1 MATTALT
8 TRAIPRHKKPLA
20 IADGVVMWA
29 GADASTVTTDPQL
42 SWGGT
47 GAPTHTAPQYSIH
60 IRGDNS
66 ATATW
71 YRNTDGAGTWEL
83 IPGDS
88 SGLLALNNVWTGTQD
103 FGVSGTGVDVTFY
116 GDTATRNAM
125 WDQSANSMMFNDNAI
140 LVLGTGSDDSVAH
153 DGTLTTWTHTTGDL
167 VFDNTD
173 TNDQIVLRTG
183 TDDINTGVEF
193 RNNSDAA
200 YFQVNPVSATAGRL
214 LLSDN
219 SRLYFGDG
227 ADIGILWD
235 GTNLKVSQSTVNSL
249 IEWGV
254 DGAGIDQKLY
264 GDSAGAYIL
273 WDQSADAWTR
283 VGAVVDLHTQGTT
296 GTGAVIDVVGPDLTH
311 GVKTV
316 VLEVTLTP
324 AAIETALLTLPA
336 NSCVDWLQA
345 NIQAALTAGGTTTTV
360 SFGITGD
367 VDAYGTMMSAGAQ
380 ADLLTQN
387 GKADFIGRVASG
399 AGASLGVFSPAAV
412 SIKMIGAATGGASA
426 GDTAL
431 SVGSVKVRIGY
442 RTIMSL
448 ANA

>member
-1 MATTALT
+1 M
-8 TRAIPRHKKPLA
+8 
-20 IADGVVMWA
+20 ADGMVLK
-29 GADASTVTTDPQL
+29 TV
-42 SWGGT
+42 
-47 GAPTHTAPQYSIH
+47 
-60 IRGDNS
+60 
-66 ATATW
+66 
-71 YRNTDGAGTWEL
+71 AGTAYFTL
-83 IPGDS
+83 TDAGDLTVPG
-88 SGLLALNNVWTGTQD
+88 TI
-103 FGVSGTGVDVTFY
+103 
-116 GDTATRNAM
+116 TA
-125 WDQSANSMMFNDNAI
+125 NAI
-140 LVLGTGSDDSVAH
+140 TPATVALPDSTAFTLGTGIDDSVAH
-153 DGTLTTWTHTTGDL
+153 DGTYTLWTHTAGDL
-167 VFDNTD
+167 VFDSTD
-173 TNDQIVLRTG
+173 VNDQIVFRTG
-183 TDDINTGVEF
+183 TDTILTGVEI
-193 RNNSDAA
+193 RNNSDVA
-200 YFQVNPVSATAGRL
+200 YVQFNPVSASAGRIQL
-214 LLSDN
+214 TDN
-219 SRLYFGDG
+219 TRIYFGDG
-227 ADIGILWD
+227 QDIGILWD
-235 GTNLKVSQSTVNSL
+235 GANLKVSQSTVNSL

-264 GDSAGAYIL
+264 GDTAGAYIL

-283 VGAVVDLHTQGTT
+283 VGASVDLHTQATT

-311 GVKTV
+311 GVKTA

-324 AAIETALLTLPA
+324 AAVETALLTLPA

-442 RTIMSL
+442 RTIMSM

>member
-1 MATTALT
+1 MVLKSIAGTAYYTLDDSGN
-8 TRAIPRHKKPLA
+8 L
-20 IADGVVMWA
+20 
-29 GADASTVTTDPQL
+29 TVT
-42 SWGGT
+42 GT
-47 GAPTHTAPQYSIH
+47 ITA
-60 IRGDNS
+60 
-66 ATATW
+66 
-71 YRNTDGAGTWEL
+71 
-83 IPGDS
+83 
-88 SGLLALNNVWTGTQD
+88 
-103 FGVSGTGVDVTFY
+103 
-116 GDTATRNAM
+116 
-125 WDQSANSMMFNDNAI
+125 NAI
-140 LVLGTGSDDSVAH
+140 TPATVALPDSTAFTLGTGIDDSVSH
-153 DGTLTTWTHTTGDL
+153 NGTLTTWTHTTGDL

-183 TDDINTGVEF
+183 TDDINTGIEF

-200 YFQVNPVSATAGRL
+200 YVQVNPVSATAGRV

-249 IEWGV
+249 IEMGV
-254 DGAGIDQKLY
+254 DGAGIDLKQY
-264 GDSAGAYIL
+264 GDTAGAYLL
-273 WDQSADAWTR
+273 WDQSADALTR
-283 VGAVVDLHTQGTT
+283 VGASVDLHTQATT

-311 GVKTV
+311 GVKTA

-412 SIKMIGAATGGASA
+412 SIKMIGAATGGAAA

-442 RTIMSL
+442 RTIMSM

>member
-1 MATTALT
+1 M
-8 TRAIPRHKKPLA
+8 
-20 IADGVVMWA
+20 ADGMVLKTVDGTAYFTLTDTGDLTITGALVA
-29 GADASTVTTDPQL
+29 GAFSPL
-42 SWGGT
+42 SITLADSEAITLGT
-47 GAPTHTAPQYSIH
+47 GA
-60 IRGDNS
+60 D
-66 ATATW
+66 
-71 YRNTDGAGTWEL
+71 
-83 IPGDS
+83 
-88 SGLLALNNVWTGTQD
+88 
-103 FGVSGTGVDVTFY
+103 
-116 GDTATRNAM
+116 DTISHN
-125 WDQSANSMMFNDNAI
+125 
-140 LVLGTGSDDSVAH
+140 
-153 DGTLTTWTHTTGDL
+153 GTLTTWTHTTGDL
-167 VFDNTD
+167 VIDNTD
-173 TNDQIVLRTG
+173 VDDQIIFRCG
-183 TDDINTGVEF
+183 TDTILTGFEF

-200 YFQVNPVSATAGRL
+200 FLQINPVSATAGRL
-214 LLSDN
+214 QLSDN
-219 SRLYFGDG
+219 TRIYFGDG
-227 ADIGILWD
+227 QDIGFLWD

-324 AAIETALLTLPA
+324 AAVETALLTLPA

-345 NIQAALTAGGTTTTV
+345 NIEAALTAGGTTTTV

-412 SIKMIGAATGGASA
+412 SIKMIGAATGGAAA

-442 RTIMSL
+442 RTIMSM

>member
-1 MATTALT
+1 M
-8 TRAIPRHKKPLA
+8 
-20 IADGVVMWA
+20 ADGMVLKTVDGTAYFTLTDTGDLTITGALVA
-29 GADASTVTTDPQL
+29 GAFSPL
-42 SWGGT
+42 SIT
-47 GAPTHTAPQYSIH
+47 LA
-60 IRGDNS
+60 
-66 ATATW
+66 
-71 YRNTDGAGTWEL
+71 DGEAITL
-83 IPGDS
+83 
-88 SGLLALNNVWTGTQD
+88 
-103 FGVSGTGVDVTFY
+103 GTGVD
-116 GDTATRNAM
+116 DTL
-125 WDQSANSMMFNDNAI
+125 S
-140 LVLGTGSDDSVAH
+140 H

-167 VFDNTD
+167 VIDNTD
-173 TNDQIVLRTG
+173 VDDQIIFRCG
-183 TDDINTGVEF
+183 TDTIATGFEF

-200 YFQVNPVSATAGRL
+200 FLQINPVSASAGRL

-219 SRLYFGDG
+219 TRLYFGDG

-249 IEWGV
+249 IEMGV
-254 DGAGIDQKLY
+254 DGAGIDFKQY
-264 GDSAGAYIL
+264 GDTAGAYLL
-273 WDQSADAWTR
+273 WDQSADALTR
-283 VGAVVDLHTQGTT
+283 VGAVVDLHTQATT

-311 GVKTV
+311 GVKTA
-316 VLEVTLTP
+316 VLEVTLAP

-367 VDAYGTMMSAGAQ
+367 VDAYGTMMAAGVQ
-380 ADLLTQN
+380 SDILTQN
-387 GKADFIGRVASG
+387 GKADFIGRVTAG

-412 SIKMIGAATGGASA
+412 SIKMIGAATGGATA